1 MVLSNGNKAR
11 SESLKM
17 KAAGGWDILTDAFK
31 NYSAN
36 GDANQAAA
44 IALRKDSLA
53 FLSSASREWAKP
65 SAT

>member
-1 MVLSNGNKAR
+1 MVLSKLNLSNGNKAR

-17 KAAGGWDILTDAFK
+17 KAAGGWEILTDAFK

-44 IALRKDSLA
+44 IALYA
-53 FLSSASREWAKP
+53 VLSAIPLFVLK
-65 SAT
+65 